1 MRARVCFI
9 CKEHPWENVRQT
21 GDKDHCTCQESCRTR
36 ENGVLNGGVY
46 FFGALNFFFT
56 MCSIPKYNSNDT
68 NRRRK

>member
-46 FFGALNFFFT
+46 FLVL
-56 MCSIPKYNSNDT
+56 
-68 NRRRK
+68 